1 MKGCGYQIGFSL
13 RSALLVGTVSEN
25 EGKVVIK

>member
-13 RSALLVGTVSEN
+13 RSALLGTVSEN